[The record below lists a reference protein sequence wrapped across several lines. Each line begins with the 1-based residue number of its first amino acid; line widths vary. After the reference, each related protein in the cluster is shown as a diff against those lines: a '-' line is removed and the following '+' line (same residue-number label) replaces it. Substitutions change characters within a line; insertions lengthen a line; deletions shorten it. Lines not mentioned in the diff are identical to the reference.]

1 MSLTTMRRK
10 FKRAEKPIQWMLLT
24 VFVVGCF
31 SFFGGYQMSTRAQA
45 EDEVVARVNR
55 EDIPRDLYNRA
66 LQMNQERMRMSGSTN
81 PVTADQEIQMR
92 AAARSSARSRPA

>member
-1 MSLTTMRRK
+1 M
-10 FKRAEKPIQWMLLT
+10 QWLLLT

-45 EDEVVARVNR
+45 EDEVVARVNG

-66 LQMNQERMRMSGSTN
+66 LQMNQERMRMSGSAT
-81 PVTADQEIQMR
+81 PVSPEQEIQMR
-92 AAARSSARSRPA
+92 AAAFDMAENDTLRTQVAKEHGIRVSDGE